1 MHEMHWI
8 KCSEQMPPEDNT
20 LIIIKVKGKVLGKIV
35 SMDFHRCNYYA
46 PEDTE
51 WTLIKKA

>member
-35 SMDFHRCNYYA
+35 SMDSHRCNYYA

-51 WTLIKKA
+51 WTLIKNA